1 MRRTGEIDSFDEFVR
16 PAYSSEMNRKV
27 EALTGIR
34 FEQLETADPLAQVFE
49 RFVEWCGPD
58 CEIYSWSNTD
68 REQILTEYAVK
79 GLPLP
84 RTVELLL
91 ANWHDYQAEFGALF
105 PFENPMGLKTA
116 LDYARIDFAGQ
127 AHNGL
132 CDARNTARL
141 YAMTRNDSEFAAFK
155 EKVLTY
161 FRPAPAACTLGDMF
175 DFSKLVLA

>member
-1 MRRTGEIDSFDEFVR
+1 
-16 PAYSSEMNRKV
+16 
-27 EALTGIR
+27 
-34 FEQLETADPLAQVFE
+34 
-49 RFVEWCGPD
+49 
-58 CEIYSWSNTD
+58 
-68 REQILTEYAVK
+68 
-79 GLPLP
+79 
-84 RTVELLL
+84 
-91 ANWHDYQAEFGALF
+91 
-105 PFENPMGLKTA
+105 MGLNTA

-175 DFSKLVLA
+175 YFSKLVLA